1 MPSDFATL
9 KMIKMINFVFF
20 FYNKKVLKKLL
31 DRATLEKKKSEKP
44 SQPHWE
50 LIA

>member
-1 MPSDFATL
+1 MSSDFATL
-9 KMIKMINFVFF
+9 KMIKMINFVF